1 MTNVVEACNLE
12 GRQERLDELLAQLEM
27 CEKALQVNIKVHH
40 QTFDRPC
47 MSAAA
52 FTQGELNQSIA
63 FWGKIDFFQV
73 LKVINAKLEFRAG
86 ITGNSCCCM
95 LLIIEHEL
103 NLSSAS
109 EACEP
114 LHSLLDHTK
123 SACANGSLSR
133 AEYS

>member
-27 CEKALQVNIKVHH
+27 CEKALQVNINIHH
-40 QTFDRPC
+40 QPFDHPC

-52 FTQGELNQSIA
+52 FTQEELNESIVY
-63 FWGKIDFFQV
+63 WGKIDFFQV
-73 LKVINAKLEFRAG
+73 LKVIDAKLELRAG

-95 LLIIEHEL
+95 LLIIEHEQG
-103 NLSSAS
+103 LSSAS

-123 SACANGSLSR
+123 SACATGSLSR
-133 AEYS
+133 AEDS